1 MKIIVASCPIK
12 KGEILSEE
20 NMIVKRSDNGIKASY
35 WDVVAG
41 RIAQQDYSIDE
52 EIKL

>member
-1 MKIIVASCPIK
+1 MKRIVASRPIK
-12 KGEILSEE
+12 KGEILSED
-20 NMIVKRSDNGIKASY
+20 NMTVKRSDNGIKASY

-52 EIKL
+52 EIKF